1 MKNKIILILSLI
13 LMLCCMGII
22 GCSVA
27 DEVPT
32 GDPHTITI
40 QQSEHG
46 TLTVDK
52 KTARKNEKV
61 TVTATPN
68 KVGYQFNS
76 YEVNGE
82 LHFASKPTFKML
94 GEDVVI
100 VPNFGPTQYRIKYIL
115 SLANGEDWYSTPGFG
130 DYDYTVLEEKDLP
143 VAEKDGYDFMGW
155 YRQDNPD
162 VVFKKITPG
171 LMVGDAELY
180 PKFEPT
186 VYTIDYVMPEG
197 ATHDNR
203 SSYTVEDE
211 DFTLTEPVYE
221 NHHFLGWCTDSNL
234 EHLISEIKTENEY
247 YYTLYPKFY
256 SEIYDDEGYRL
267 ITSKTDFEYLLTDA
281 TEPIEGKYRLTTD
294 LDLSSQS
301 ISQWTGP
308 NDYSI
313 RRFEGEFD
321 GGNHT
326 IKGNHFFVS
335 SATENGLFKEIY
347 NATIKNLRFEID
359 EEVEYESDY
368 YKKVQIGIISNA
380 KGTNVIENVHIDK
393 LHLTLKSNVRYAIGG
408 ILAYSEEGKT
418 TITGCS
424 IKDVK
429 ISATLT
435 ELAYSN
441 VYVGAMVGYGDG
453 VTISRSSVTF
463 ESDDCIFVSAGSNRD
478 SSLGVD
484 ISVGGMAGTVNGISD
499 SYVYM
504 NKGSFLSLYVSS
516 AYTNTVSLGGM
527 AGSTGELINCYACVT
542 ELRLI
547 SKYSH
552 VDNLWAY
559 AAGLTGSPVSVAKNC
574 FLTAPSGLLTIK
586 TGERILYY
594 KLITSYNI
602 DFNAGVLTTSHSN
615 QSYGEL
621 SELYSSCSIRNVVS
635 DANHGMST
643 DDLNDYDKVTS
654 STASSV
660 FNRFKSKA
668 LWDFENVWTIDE
680 NVNDGLPSL
689 R

>member
-115 SLANGEDWYSTPGFG
+115 SWANGEDWYSTPGFG

-234 EHLISEIKTENEY
+234 EYLISEIKTENEY

-294 LDLSSQS
+294 LDLSSERV
-301 ISQWTGP
+301 SQWFGP
-308 NDYSI
+308 KDYSI
-313 RRFEGEFD
+313 RCFEGEFD

-326 IKGNHFFVS
+326 IKNNNFFVS
-335 SATENGLFKEIY
+335 YTSQKGLFQEIDG
-347 NATIKNLRFEID
+347 ATIKNVRFEID
-359 EEVEYESDY
+359 ETVEHESDY
-368 YKKVQIGIISNA
+368 YKAFVGIISTATGN
-380 KGTNVIENVHIDK
+380 NVIENVHIDK
-393 LHLTLKSNVRYAIGG
+393 LHLTLTSNTRYTIGG
-408 ILAYSEEGKT
+408 ILALSEEGTT

-424 IKDVK
+424 VKDVK
-429 ISATLT
+429 ISASLT
-435 ELAYSN
+435 KL
-441 VYVGAMVGYGDG
+441 GYGNFDVG
-453 VTISRSSVTF
+453 GIIGYGNDVQISRSSVTF
-463 ESDDCIFVSAGSNRD
+463 ESDDYISVSAGSTSD
-478 SSLGVD
+478 SSIGVG
-484 ISVGGMAGTVNGISD
+484 ISVGGMAGVVNGIND

-504 NKGSFLSLYVSS
+504 NKGSFLSLYVLSDNINE
-516 AYTNTVSLGGM
+516 ATIGGM
-527 AGSTGELINCYACVT
+527 AGSTGNLNNCYACVT

-547 SKYSH
+547 SQYSH
-552 VDNLWAY
+552 VASLRAY
-559 AAGLTGSPVSVAKNC
+559 AAGLTGSPVIVAKNC

-586 TGERILYY
+586 TGEGIIYY

-615 QSYGEL
+615 QTYGEL
-621 SELYSSCSIRNVVS
+621 SELYSSCTIRNVVS
-635 DANHGMST
+635 DANHSIST
-643 DDLNDYDKVTS
+643 DYLNDYEKVTS
-654 STASSV
+654 STSSTV

-668 LWDFENVWTIDE
+668 LWDFENVWKIDE